1 MNNYQCKYVGCV
13 FMFLCVR
20 ERDREKDKRL
30 SVKVTVLGNTANHA
44 GTTIKWWDCCRERQ
58 DWKDKM
64 RDKTQVLLDWRY
76 SLIKKT
82 TNVNI
87 FARKWKNRG
96 YSKYAQMHTIKKIAL
111 CRLLSLV
118 YDHLYMCCN
127 VVPVGFCC
135 LEYLN

>member
-20 ERDREKDKRL
+20 ERDREKDKGTQEERL

-82 TNVNI
+82 LMSTYLHGSEKTVDTVNMH
-87 FARKWKNRG
+87 RG
-96 YSKYAQMHTIKKIAL
+96 TQ
-111 CRLLSLV
+111 
-118 YDHLYMCCN
+118 
-127 VVPVGFCC
+127 
-135 LEYLN
+135 